1 MTKNAT
7 VSVTSLIVS
16 LLFGTQCFSQNIN
29 SPYSV
34 YGIGDIDAKSYGRTS
49 GMASTGTAL
58 LSSSYIINT
67 NPASIIGLERS
78 FFVINAATAGRFSTY
93 LGDPITTDNKSNQDF
108 WVKGFS
114 LGVKINKFW
123 AINVGFGQFSNV
135 SYKFSGSRA
144 VEGSTNV
151 YTANYEGEGGLNDY
165 YWTNAISIGKH
176 FSLGIK
182 SSLLAGPISQ
192 SETIYD
198 DNLQTTIVTK
208 QRDYFGDLRF
218 QYGGLYK
225 TAIGKKWDLSIGG
238 KYTNTTRL
246 SSQREITVLQDE
258 TSIVE
263 DKFIKNDRFLLPNTY
278 TGGIALTHSKKT
290 TFTADYTHEDWS
302 ALSIKGDGWKYIDNK
317 RLSTGVE
324 FSKQQL
330 QQWNLPAERKFY
342 QLGAFINNSYLQVKG
357 KQINEY
363 GFTAG
368 MGGRLGN
375 ELLYTLSGEF
385 GIRGRT
391 DAKLIKENYFQF
403 TFSLSYRDFLF
414 SKGRKYN

>member
-1 MTKNAT
+1 MTISTRIKMT
-7 VSVTSLIVS
+7 GLLLG
-16 LLFGTQCFSQNIN
+16 LLFCTQCFLQNIN

-34 YGIGDIDAKSYGRTS
+34 YGIGDIDTKSYGRTT
-49 GMASTGTAL
+49 GMASTGMAQF
-58 LSSSYIINT
+58 SSSYIINT

-78 FFVINAATAGRFSTY
+78 FFVISAATTGRFSTY
-93 LGDPITTDNKSNQDF
+93 KGDPITTDNKSNQDF
-108 WVKGFS
+108 WVKGLS

-123 AINVGFGQFSNV
+123 ASNVGFGQFSNV
-135 SYKFSGSRA
+135 SYKFSGDRI
-144 VEGSTNV
+144 VEGSANV

-182 SSLLAGPISQ
+182 SSLIAGPITQ

-198 DNLQTTIVTK
+198 NSLQTTIVTK

-225 TAIGKKWDLSIGG
+225 AAIGKKWDLSIGG
-238 KYTNTTRL
+238 KYAGTTRL
-246 SSQREITVLQDE
+246 SSQREISVVQGE

-263 DKFIKNDRFLLPNTY
+263 DKFIKNDRFLLPTSY
-278 TGGIALTHSKKT
+278 TGGIALIHNKKT

-302 ALSIKGDGWKYIDNK
+302 ALNIKGSGWKYVDNK
-317 RLSTGVE
+317 RLSAGVE
-324 FSKQQL
+324 FSKQQ
-330 QQWNLPAERKFY
+330 QQWNLPVEKKFY
-342 QLGAFINNSYLQVKG
+342 QLGVFINNSYLQVKG

-368 MGGRLGN
+368 TGGRLGN
-375 ELLYTLSGEF
+375 GLQYTLSGEF
-385 GIRGRT
+385 GLRGRT